1 MTEYENLAN
10 TTVTHNG
17 KTYDVGDFLAAVDA
31 CNNMFA
37 HANFNTVSQSLGLPR
52 SKAQQLLKSALGMA
66 EVEMSKNGDLSTTPS
81 RGAQTHDMLRQAEE
95 EEATSNA
102 TAQKNTAP
110 TLETENSDSLI
121 QRVKKLLS
129 GASTAEKRSGAISN
143 MDFGETSAAIESGMV
158 SRDELPFATVSKT
171 TPQVLIDNARAQ
183 NLPIIMDYDTL
194 YLSAKKSGDLKGHY
208 HNLGSKVMEEI
219 PNALENP
226 VLMVRLKNGRI
237 NEIVQLND
245 KKGNPVLVSLE
256 LSAIK
261 NLGGSFNA
269 YNLVVTAFGAKSNY
283 INNLVSNPDNLVLI
297 NNLPGATS
305 QVNPQRNELPGVVN
319 EATSGST
326 RPGTPQSG
334 TTGDVSGI
342 SIPTAPQ
349 IVKQNFEGEG
359 EYRSDLGK
367 GNGTRTTQTVETI
380 NNADITTDA
389 RREQLS
395 PYIKNGSFDYI
406 PDTNKAQAKRAAK
419 AIAKNGWEAS
429 CKDFRDAVVQGKSS
443 ADLVAQGAVLMNN
456 ASNSNASAREYLDL
470 ANDYIEL
477 LHRAGEALQAGKILQ
492 QLTPE
497 GRLYCMQ
504 KTVKQIN
511 KNLTKGQRKA
521 IAKAQEGSNYK
532 NIDIDDI
539 YTNYEVELDESLADE
554 YINAETDEQRDAAI
568 SKIQQNI
575 ADQLPATSWQRTL

>member
-10 TTVTHNG
+10 TTVTHDG

-52 SKAQQLLKSALGMA
+52 SKAQQLLKAALGMA

-81 RGAQTHDMLRQAEE
+81 RGAQTHDMLRQAAE

-110 TLETENSDSLI
+110 TQETASTIINDDPATHTAEEMKRIEEYKAAVDDNLVNYIETVRNNPGAEIGRYSLKPVSERAANDIKAITGVDVSGSKTSIEPRMIDHIFKDHGEHGKSDHSMRDVNDIARMQYILDNYDTIEDGGRFSAYQTIKPNGRTGQARTVKFSKAVDGTYYVVEAVPDTKAKTVFVVTTYLANKKTGDMQTANAEATRVTSETENAQSP
-121 QRVKKLLS
+121 VY
-129 GASTAEKRSGAISN
+129 
-143 MDFGETSAAIESGMV
+143 ETSS
-158 SRDELPFATVSKT
+158 
-171 TPQVLIDNARAQ
+171 
-183 NLPIIMDYDTL
+183 
-194 YLSAKKSGDLKGHY
+194 
-208 HNLGSKVMEEI
+208 
-219 PNALENP
+219 
-226 VLMVRLKNGRI
+226 
-237 NEIVQLND
+237 
-245 KKGNPVLVSLE
+245 
-256 LSAIK
+256 
-261 NLGGSFNA
+261 
-269 YNLVVTAFGAKSNY
+269 
-283 INNLVSNPDNLVLI
+283 
-297 NNLPGATS
+297 
-305 QVNPQRNELPGVVN
+305 
-319 EATSGST
+319 

-429 CKDFRDAVVQGKSS
+429 CKDFHDAVVQGKSS

-575 ADQLPATSWQRTL
+575 ADQLPATSWRRTL